1 MKKVSFV
8 NLIKDDEDR
17 DFSYKM
23 FLLCPICGF
32 EGFVISGEYE
42 CPYCDKEKKDV
53 NTAMQ

>member
-1 MKKVSFV
+1 M
-8 NLIKDDEDR
+8 NLIKEDEDR

-42 CPYCDKEKKDV
+42 CPYCNKEKKDV
-53 NTAMQ
+53 NTTMQ